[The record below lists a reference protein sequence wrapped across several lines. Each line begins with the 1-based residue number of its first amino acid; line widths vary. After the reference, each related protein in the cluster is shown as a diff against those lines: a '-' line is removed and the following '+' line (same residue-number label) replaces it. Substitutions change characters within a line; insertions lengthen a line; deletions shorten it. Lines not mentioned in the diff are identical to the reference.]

1 MVQNVTDLFMI
12 FHPILTDAS
21 RLSQVSWMVF
31 ALDVTASFI

>member
-21 RLSQVSWMVF
+21 RLSWMVF